1 MLYVNAARKEGISVP
16 FFSILIELF
25 IGFSA
30 LFFITK
36 LLGKTQFAQITP
48 FDFIS
53 ALILGEMVGNA
64 IFDPEVKIQHIL
76 FAVAVWGVLI
86 YTVEWFSQRF
96 KGIRA
101 FLEGRPTLVID
112 KGNIHYNRLKKNML
126 DLNQL
131 QTLIRAKGHFA
142 LHEIEYA
149 ILETD
154 GSVSVLPKM
163 KYATATTED
172 VNVKGKEVKLPRTFI
187 IDGEILKDDLQE
199 AGFDETWL
207 SEQLKKQHISSH
219 RDVLFCEWIENE
231 GIYAIKYEKSKK
243 HPQQN

>member
-1 MLYVNAARKEGISVP
+1 M
-16 FFSILIELF
+16 IELF
-25 IGFSA
+25 IGFFA
-30 LFFITK
+30 LFLITK

-64 IFDPEVKIQHIL
+64 IFDKEVSIQHIL
-76 FAVAVWGVLI
+76 FAVGAWGALI

-96 KGIRA
+96 KSIRA

-112 KGNIHYNRLKKNML
+112 KGKIRYNRLKKNML

-142 LHEIEYA
+142 LNEIEYA

-163 KYATATTED
+163 KYTPATAED
-172 VNVKGKEVKLPRTFI
+172 VNVKGKEVTLPRTFI
-187 IDGEILKDDLQE
+187 IDGEILKKDLQE

-207 SEQLKKQHISSH
+207 KQQLKDQHISSYK
-219 RDVLFCEWIENE
+219 DVLFCEWIENE
-231 GIYAIKYEKSKK
+231 GIYAMKYEKSKK
-243 HPQQN
+243 TFTT

>member
-1 MLYVNAARKEGISVP
+1 MP
-16 FFSILIELF
+16 FLSILVELF

-76 FAVAVWGVLI
+76 FAVAIWGVLI
-86 YTVEWFSQRF
+86 YTVEWLSQRF
-96 KGIRA
+96 KSIRA
-101 FLEGRPTLVID
+101 LLEGRPTLVID
-112 KGNIHYNRLKKNML
+112 KGNIRYNRLKKNML

-163 KYATATTED
+163 KYAPATAED

-187 IDGEILKDDLQE
+187 IDGEILRQDLQE

-207 SEQLKKQHISSH
+207 RRQLKKQHISSYKE
-219 RDVLFCEWIENE
+219 VLFCEWIENE
-231 GIYAIKYEKSKK
+231 GIYAMKYEKSEKTSTT
-243 HPQQN
+243 

>member
-1 MLYVNAARKEGISVP
+1 M
-16 FFSILIELF
+16 SILVELF

-76 FAVAVWGVLI
+76 FAVAIWGVLI
-86 YTVEWFSQRF
+86 YTVEWLSQRF
-96 KGIRA
+96 KSIRA
-101 FLEGRPTLVID
+101 LLEGRPTLVID
-112 KGNIHYNRLKKNML
+112 KGNIRYNRLKKNML

-163 KYATATTED
+163 KYAPATAED

-187 IDGEILKDDLQE
+187 IDGEILRQDLQE

-207 SEQLKKQHISSH
+207 RGQLKKQHISSYKE
-219 RDVLFCEWIENE
+219 VLFCEWIENE
-231 GIYAIKYEKSKK
+231 GIYAMKYEKSEKTSTT
-243 HPQQN
+243 

>member
-1 MLYVNAARKEGISVP
+1 MP
-16 FFSILIELF
+16 FFNIFIELV
-25 IGFSA
+25 IGFFA

-64 IFDPEVKIQHIL
+64 IFDQEINFLHIL
-76 FAVAVWGVLI
+76 FAVGVWGVLI
-86 YTVEWFSQRF
+86 YTVEWLSQRF
-96 KGIRA
+96 KSIRA

-112 KGNIHYNRLKKNML
+112 KGHIHYNRLKKNML

-142 LHEIEYA
+142 LNEIEYA

-154 GSVSVLPKM
+154 GSVSVLPKI
-163 KYATATTED
+163 KYTPATAED

-187 IDGEILKDDLQE
+187 IDGEILKKDLQE

-207 SEQLKKQHISSH
+207 KQQLKRQHISSH
-219 RDVLFCEWIENE
+219 KDVLFCEWIENE
-231 GIYAIKYEKSKK
+231 GIYAMKYDKSEKTSTK
-243 HPQQN
+243 

>member
-1 MLYVNAARKEGISVP
+1 MP
-16 FFSILIELF
+16 FFNIFIELLV
-25 IGFSA
+25 GFFA

-64 IFDPEVKIQHIL
+64 IFDQEVSILHIL

-86 YTVEWFSQRF
+86 YTVEWFSQKF
-96 KGIRA
+96 KSIRA
-101 FLEGRPTLVID
+101 FLEGRPTLVIN
-112 KGNIHYNRLKKNML
+112 KGKIHYKRLKKNML

-142 LHEIEYA
+142 LNEIEYA

-154 GSVSVLPKM
+154 GSISVLPKAQ
-163 KYATATTED
+163 YAPATSKD
-172 VNVKGKEVKLPRTFI
+172 VNVKLKEVKLPRTFI
-187 IDGEILKDDLQE
+187 IDGEILKKDLQE

-207 SEQLKKQHISSH
+207 RDELKHKHVSSYK
-219 RDVLFCEWIENE
+219 DVLFCEWIEKE
-231 GIYAIKYEKSKK
+231 GIYVTKYD
-243 HPQQN
+243 

>member
-1 MLYVNAARKEGISVP
+1 MLYINAARKEGIFVP
-16 FFSILIELF
+16 FVNILIELL
-25 IGFSA
+25 IGFFA

-64 IFDPEVKIQHIL
+64 IFDPEVRIQHIL

-86 YTVEWFSQRF
+86 YTVEWLSQRF
-96 KGIRA
+96 KSIRA

-112 KGNIHYNRLKKNML
+112 KGKIHYNRLKKNML
-126 DLNQL
+126 DINQL
-131 QTLIRAKGHFA
+131 QTLVRAKGHFA
-142 LHEIEYA
+142 LNEIEYA

-163 KYATATTED
+163 KYAPATAED

-187 IDGEILKDDLQE
+187 IDGEILKKDLQE
-199 AGFDETWL
+199 AGFDESWL
-207 SEQLKKQHISSH
+207 NEQLKKKHISSY

-231 GIYAIKYEKSKK
+231 GIYAMQYEKSKK
-243 HPQQN
+243 TSTT

>member
-1 MLYVNAARKEGISVP
+1 MV
-16 FFSILIELF
+16 FFNIFIELLT
-25 IGFSA
+25 GFFA
-30 LFFITK
+30 LFLITK

-64 IFDPEVKIQHIL
+64 IFDQDVSILHIL
-76 FAVAVWGVLI
+76 FAVGVWGVLI
-86 YTVEWFSQRF
+86 YTVEWLSQRF
-96 KGIRA
+96 KSFRA
-101 FLEGRPTLVID
+101 ILEGRPTLVID
-112 KGNIHYNRLKKNML
+112 KGHICYNRLKKNML

-142 LHEIEYA
+142 LNEIEYA

-163 KYATATTED
+163 KYTPATAQD

-187 IDGEILKDDLQE
+187 IDGEVLKKDLKE

-207 SEQLKKQHISSH
+207 KQQLKDQHISSYQ
-219 RDVLFCEWIENE
+219 DVLFCEWIENE
-231 GIYAIKYEKSKK
+231 GIYATKYKKPEKTSKT
-243 HPQQN
+243 

>member
-1 MLYVNAARKEGISVP
+1 MP
-16 FFSILIELF
+16 FLSILVELF

-76 FAVAVWGVLI
+76 FAVAIWGVLI
-86 YTVEWFSQRF
+86 YTVEWLSQRF
-96 KGIRA
+96 KSIRA
-101 FLEGRPTLVID
+101 LLEGRPTLVID
-112 KGNIHYNRLKKNML
+112 KGNIRYNRLKKNML

-163 KYATATTED
+163 KYAPATAED

-187 IDGEILKDDLQE
+187 IDGEILRQDLQE

-207 SEQLKKQHISSH
+207 RRQLKKQHISSYKE
-219 RDVLFCEWIENE
+219 VLFCEWIENE
-231 GIYAIKYEKSKK
+231 GFYAMKYEKSEKTSTT
-243 HPQQN
+243 

>member
-1 MLYVNAARKEGISVP
+1 MP
-16 FFSILIELF
+16 FFNILIELF

-64 IFDPEVKIQHIL
+64 IFDPKVSIQHIL
-76 FAVAVWGVLI
+76 FAVAVWGTLI
-86 YTVEWFSQRF
+86 YTVEWLSQRF
-96 KGIRA
+96 KSIRA

-112 KGNIHYNRLKKNML
+112 KGNIRYHRLKKNML

-131 QTLIRAKGHFA
+131 QTLIRAKGYFA

-154 GSVSVLPKM
+154 GSVSVLPKL
-163 KYATATTED
+163 KYTPATAED

-187 IDGEILKDDLQE
+187 IDGEILRKDLQE
-199 AGFDETWL
+199 AGFDEVWL
-207 SEQLKKQHISSH
+207 REQLKKQHISSYK
-219 RDVLFCEWIENE
+219 DVLFCEWIENE
-231 GIYAIKYEKSKK
+231 GIYAMKYEKSEKTSTT
-243 HPQQN
+243 

>member
-1 MLYVNAARKEGISVP
+1 MS
-16 FFSILIELF
+16 FFNIFIELM
-25 IGFSA
+25 IGFLA
-30 LFFITK
+30 LFFIIK

-64 IFDPEVKIQHIL
+64 IFDQEVSILHIL
-76 FAVAVWGVLI
+76 FAVGVWGVLI
-86 YTVEWFSQRF
+86 YTIEWLSQKF
-96 KGIRA
+96 KSLRA
-101 FLEGRPTLVID
+101 FLEGRPTLIID
-112 KGNIHYNRLKKNML
+112 KGNIRYNRLKKNKL

-142 LHEIEYA
+142 LNEIEFA

-163 KYATATTED
+163 KYTPATAED

-187 IDGEILKDDLQE
+187 IDGEILRKDLQE
-199 AGFDETWL
+199 AGFDDAWL
-207 SEQLKKQHISSH
+207 RKQLRKQHISSYK
-219 RDVLFCEWIENE
+219 DVLFCEWIENE
-231 GIYAIKYEKSKK
+231 GIYAIKYEKSEKK
-243 HPQQN
+243 STT